1 MDQLTQSLK
10 DIFDFA
16 EKQEEAAQ
24 DAVSA
29 KAKDVDAAQ
38 KALDDGN
45 VVLGAE
51 QAKMNELVNTL
62 KPSMDAANKQLEAAE
77 DAVTAKQDAAGAAQ
91 KAVDA
96 AQADADKANTDLTNE
111 QAAQKPV
118 IDQANKDS
126 QDANN
131 QVDSL
136 AAKYA
141 AAKDWLDGYDAGEK
155 DAQAGN
161 AKADLTGKSAAFV
174 EGYNSGFASVSKGNQ
189 NSDNNNGQSN
199 SSNNGANN
207 NGTNNNGAN
216 NNGQSNSSN
225 NGTNNNGGQ
234 SNSSNNGSNNGG
246 LTPVNNNGAANAN
259 NNKQANDPNQKA
271 ASANKNNLPQTGENA
286 NEAQSLTV
294 AGALL
299 AGMTFLFGSF
309 AYKSKH

>member
-1 MDQLTQSLK
+1 MDVSQAEMDQLTQSLK

-24 DAVSA
+24 DAISA
-29 KAKDVDAAQ
+29 KAKDVDVAQ

-77 DAVTAKQDAAGAAQ
+77 AAVTAKQDAAGAAQ

-96 AQADADKANTDLTNE
+96 AQADADKANSE
-111 QAAQKPV
+111 
-118 IDQANKDS
+118 
-126 QDANN
+126 
-131 QVDSL
+131 
-136 AAKYA
+136 YA
-141 AAKDWLDGYDAGEK
+141 SAKDWLDGYEAGEK
-155 DAQAGN
+155 DALAGN

-174 EGYNSGFASVSKGNQ
+174 EGYNSGFASVSNDNQ
-189 NSDNNNGQSN
+189 NSD
-199 SSNNGANN
+199 NN

-225 NGTNNNGGQ
+225 NGANNNGGQ
-234 SNSSNNGSNNGG
+234 SNSSNNAAHNGGSAADHQVAQGNSG
-246 LTPVNNNGAANAN
+246 LTPVNNNVAASAN

>member
-1 MDQLTQSLK
+1 
-10 DIFDFA
+10 
-16 EKQEEAAQ
+16 
-24 DAVSA
+24 
-29 KAKDVDAAQ
+29 
-38 KALDDGN
+38 
-45 VVLGAE
+45 
-51 QAKMNELVNTL
+51 
-62 KPSMDAANKQLEAAE
+62 
-77 DAVTAKQDAAGAAQ
+77 
-91 KAVDA
+91 
-96 AQADADKANTDLTNE
+96 DADKANTDLTNE

-207 NGTNNNGAN
+207 NG
-216 NNGQSNSSN
+216 
-225 NGTNNNGGQ
+225 GQ